1 MERHYGW
8 TIVAVGAL
16 MGCIGM
22 GSLFSLAVFLDPI
35 ATGTGWSRAGISASM
50 TVAFLAM
57 GVGSFVWG
65 WVSDRYGPRIVGL
78 AGGLILGTGLVLAS
92 RATSLLIFQLTYGL
106 FLGLAAGAFFAPMMA
121 TASGWFERHRALAV
135 SLVSAG
141 LGMAPVTV
149 APFAQWLLLS
159 GYDWRTAQL
168 LIGLVAW
175 AVLLPAALLLRR
187 PPALALRATG
197 FGAPT
202 AEGVT
207 ARQALG
213 SRQFMVLAATFGA
226 CCLAHSGPI
235 FHVVSYA
242 MICGLPAMAAVSVYS
257 LQGLAGLGG
266 RLLLGV
272 LADRHGA
279 KLVLIGGLLLQ
290 AVAIGAFLAAR
301 SLGEFYAVAAVF
313 GLAYGGVMPLYAALA
328 RDYFGPRIMG
338 TVFGAATMVSCV
350 GMAVGPAVGG
360 WIFDRFGSYAG
371 MHLSSEAI
379 GLGAVAIAFTFPP
392 LPRMRSERLKP
403 V

>member
-8 TIVAVGAL
+8 VIVAVGAL

-22 GSLFSLAVFLDPI
+22 GSMFSLAVFLDPI

-57 GVGSFVWG
+57 GVGSFGWG
-65 WVSDRYGPRIVGL
+65 WVSDRYGPRIVGI

-92 RATSLLIFQLTYGL
+92 RATSLSTFQLTYGL
-106 FLGLAAGAFFAPMMA
+106 FLGLAVGAFFAPMMA
-121 TASGWFERHRALAV
+121 TASGWFDRHRALAV

-159 GYDWRTAQL
+159 GHDWRTAQL
-168 LIGLVAW
+168 VIGLVAW
-175 AVLLPAALLLRR
+175 AILLPAALLLRR
-187 PPALALRATG
+187 PPALAQPATG
-197 FGAPT
+197 V
-202 AEGVT
+202 GVPADHGFT

-213 SRQFMVLAATFGA
+213 TRQFVVLAATFFA

-242 MICGLPAMAAVSVYS
+242 MVCGLPAIAAVSVYS

-266 RLLLGV
+266 RLLLGA

-290 AVAIGAFLAAR
+290 ALAIGAFLPAR
-301 SLGEFYAVAAVF
+301 NLGELYAVAAVF
-313 GLAYGGVMPLYAALA
+313 GLAYGGVMPLYAVLA

-338 TVFGAATMVSCV
+338 TIFGAATMASCL
-350 GMAVGPAVGG
+350 GMATGPAVGG
-360 WIFDRFGSYAG
+360 WIFDRFGSYAWMYLG
-371 MHLSSEAI
+371 SLAI

-392 LPRMRSERLKP
+392 LPRLQPKRLKLA
-403 V
+403 

>member
-1 MERHYGW
+1 MGRHYGW
-8 TIVAVGAL
+8 VIVAVGAL

-22 GSLFSLAVFLDPI
+22 GSMFSLAVFLDPI
-35 ATGTGWSRAGISASM
+35 AAGTGWSRAGISASM

-57 GVGSFVWG
+57 GAGAFGWG
-65 WVSDRYGPRIVGL
+65 WVCDRHGPRIVGV
-78 AGGLILGTGLVLAS
+78 AGGLLLGTGLVLAS
-92 RATSLLIFQLTYGL
+92 RATSLAAFQLAYGL
-106 FLGLAAGAFFAPMMA
+106 FLGAAVGAFFAPMMA
-121 TASGWFERHRALAV
+121 TASAWCDRHHALAV

-141 LGMAPVTV
+141 LGVAPVTV

-168 LIGLVAW
+168 VIGLVAW

-187 PPALALRATG
+187 PPAMTLVATG
-197 FGAPT
+197 AAST
-202 AEGVT
+202 AGQGFT

-213 SRQFMVLAATFGA
+213 SRQFVVLAATFFA
-226 CCLAHSGPI
+226 CCLAHAGPI

-242 MICGLPAMAAVSVYS
+242 MVCGLSAVAAVSVYS

-279 KLVLIGGLLLQ
+279 KPVLIGGLLLQ
-290 AVAIGAFLAAR
+290 ALAIGAFLPTS

-313 GLAYGGVMPLYAALA
+313 GLAYGGVMPLYAVLA
-328 RDYFGPRIMG
+328 RDYFGPRVMG
-338 TVFGAATMVSCV
+338 TVFGAATMVSCL
-350 GMAVGPAVGG
+350 GMAAGPAVGG

-371 MHLSSEAI
+371 MHLSSLAI

-392 LPRMRSERLKP
+392 LPRMRPERLRP
-403 V
+403 A

>member
-8 TIVAVGAL
+8 VIVAVGAL

-22 GSLFSLAVFLDPI
+22 GSMFSLAVFLDPI
-35 ATGTGWSRAGISASM
+35 AAETGWSHAGISASM

-57 GVGSFVWG
+57 GVGSFGWG
-65 WVSDRYGPRIVGL
+65 WVSDRYGPRIVGI
-78 AGGLILGTGLVLAS
+78 AGSLILGAGLVLAS
-92 RATSLLIFQLTYGL
+92 RATSLLTFQLTYGL

-121 TASGWFERHRALAV
+121 TASGWFERHRGLAV

-159 GYDWRTAQL
+159 GHDWRTAQL
-168 LIGLVAW
+168 TIGLVGW
-175 AVLLPAALLLRR
+175 AVSLPAALLLRR
-187 PPALALRATG
+187 PPIPVSSTIATDASAAFG
-197 FGAPT
+197 F
-202 AEGVT
+202 T
-207 ARQALG
+207 ARQALAT
-213 SRQFMVLAATFGA
+213 RQFVVLAGTFFA

-266 RLLLGV
+266 RLVLGV
-272 LADRHGA
+272 LADRRGT
-279 KLVLIGGLLLQ
+279 KRVLIGGLLLQ
-290 AVAIGAFLAAR
+290 ALAIAAFIPTR

-313 GLAYGGVMPLYAALA
+313 GFAYGGVMPLYAVLA

-338 TVFGAATMVSCV
+338 TVFGAATMVSCL
-350 GMAVGPAVGG
+350 GMATGPAVGG
-360 WIFDRFGSYAG
+360 WIFDHFGSYAP
-371 MHLSSEAI
+371 MHFGSLAI
-379 GLGAVAIAFTFPP
+379 GLGAVAIAFVFPP
-392 LPRMRSERLKP
+392 LPALQTKRLQM

>member
-1 MERHYGW
+1 M
-8 TIVAVGAL
+8 
-16 MGCIGM
+16 
-22 GSLFSLAVFLDPI
+22 
-35 ATGTGWSRAGISASM
+35 
-50 TVAFLAM
+50 
-57 GVGSFVWG
+57 
-65 WVSDRYGPRIVGL
+65 
-78 AGGLILGTGLVLAS
+78 
-92 RATSLLIFQLTYGL
+92 
-106 FLGLAAGAFFAPMMA
+106 
-121 TASGWFERHRALAV
+121 
-135 SLVSAG
+135 
-141 LGMAPVTV
+141 
-149 APFAQWLLLS
+149 
-159 GYDWRTAQL
+159 
-168 LIGLVAW
+168 
-175 AVLLPAALLLRR
+175 
-187 PPALALRATG
+187 
-197 FGAPT
+197 
-202 AEGVT
+202 
-207 ARQALG
+207 
-213 SRQFMVLAATFGA
+213 LAATFFA

-290 AVAIGAFLAAR
+290 TLAIGAFLPAR

-338 TVFGAATMVSCV
+338 TVFGAATMVSCI

-371 MHLSSEAI
+371 MHLGSLAI

-392 LPRMRSERLKP
+392 LPRMRPERLK
-403 V
+403 VV